1 MGLGSGPVDLRGGG
15 ARTSQPMS
23 APARMMTTC
32 EKGVAHARA
41 TPHATAATSS
51 RGRSGVSVRAID
63 NSAAATT
70 AVWTNDAWFSATAA
84 AVDPATAI
92 NLQGAFNADAPGTEP
107 TTGFTAADDDSAAIA
122 IPSTVFADLVAGDTI
137 STTVWLKNA
146 GTSALQIAEPRLVVD
161 GATYTI
167 DNPAAAGLFAEDGA
181 TLEVTGAP
189 NALEPGE
196 VAPATVTIALDAD
209 ASESFGGKSGDV
221 LIQFQGS
228 IANRTS

>member
-1 MGLGSGPVDLRGGG
+1 MVVHQRPRHSQQIRRLGPEEARRADDVLQFRRFRVRKRRRKRAAIVKFSLAG
-15 ARTSQPMS
+15 A
-23 APARMMTTC
+23 AVL
-32 EKGVAHARA
+32 GI
-41 TPHATAATSS
+41 
-51 RGRSGVSVRAID
+51 G
-63 NSAAATT
+63 AAATT